1 MLPTPVELREQSRL
15 LRKAANAAFNLA
27 TKRRL
32 AAYALAVAQIAE
44 EIERDE
50 VSGEP
55 VQGIK
60 AEHYQRLLAQA
71 LDDGRRQ
78 VEAPPKAPRVDPNA
92 QRQVA
97 RWRQRAEEL
106 RSTADG
112 FTVPS
117 AQEAL
122 RRAAANY
129 ERLADEAEA
138 LLTGHL
144 CATNK
149 AG

>member
-15 LRKAANAAFNLA
+15 FRKAANAALNLA

-44 EIERDE
+44 KIERE
-50 VSGEP
+50 EPSGAP
-55 VQGIK
+55 VQGMK
-60 AEHYQRLLAQA
+60 AEYYQRLLAQA
-71 LDDGRRQ
+71 LDEGRRQ
-78 VEAPPKAPRVDPNA
+78 LEVQPKEPRADLKA
-92 QRQVA
+92 QRQVT
-97 RWRQRAEEL
+97 RWRLRAEEL
-106 RSTADG
+106 RTTADQ

-117 AQEAL
+117 AQVSL
-122 RRAAANY
+122 RHAATNY

-144 CATNK
+144 CTKDK
-149 AG
+149 AD

>member
-15 LRKAANAAFNLA
+15 FRKAANGAVNLA
-27 TKRRL
+27 AKRRL

-44 EIERDE
+44 KIERDQ
-50 VSGEP
+50 VPGEP
-55 VQGIK
+55 VPAIK
-60 AEHYQRLLAQA
+60 AEHYQRLLAEA

-78 VEAPPKAPRVDPNA
+78 VETQPKEPRLGLTA
-92 QRQVA
+92 QRQIA
-97 RWRQRAEEL
+97 RWRLRAEEL
-106 RSTADG
+106 RTTADE

-117 AQEAL
+117 AQESL

-138 LLTGHL
+138 LLTGHP
-144 CATNK
+144 CAKHK

>member
-15 LRKAANAAFNLA
+15 FRKAANAALNLA

-44 EIERDE
+44 KIERDE

-60 AEHYQRLLAQA
+60 AEHYQRLLAHA

-78 VEAPPKAPRVDPNA
+78 VEAPPKEPRGDPNA

-122 RRAAANY
+122 RRAATNY

-144 CATNK
+144 CAKDK

>member
-1 MLPTPVELREQSRL
+1 MLPTPVELREQSRVF
-15 LRKAANAAFNLA
+15 RKAANAALNLA

-44 EIERDE
+44 KIERDE

-60 AEHYQRLLAQA
+60 AEHYQSLLAQA
-71 LDDGRRQ
+71 LDDARRQ
-78 VEAPPKAPRVDPNA
+78 VEAPPKEPRVDLKA
-92 QRQVA
+92 QGQVA

-106 RSTADG
+106 RATADG

-117 AQEAL
+117 AQEVL
-122 RRAAANY
+122 RRAATNY

-144 CATNK
+144 CAKDK

>member
-15 LRKAANAAFNLA
+15 FRKAANAALNLA

-44 EIERDE
+44 KIERDE
-50 VSGEP
+50 DAGEP
-55 VQGIK
+55 VQGVK

-71 LDDGRRQ
+71 LDERRRQ
-78 VEAPPKAPRVDPNA
+78 VEAQPQEPRVDRTA

-97 RWRQRAEEL
+97 RWRLRAEEL
-106 RSTADG
+106 RTTADQ
-112 FTVPS
+112 FAVPS
-117 AQEAL
+117 AQESL
-122 RRAAANY
+122 RRAAVNY
-129 ERLADEAEA
+129 ERLANEAEA

-144 CATNK
+144 CAKDK